1 MNTTEN
7 NRLIAE
13 FLGLQLEQDQERL
26 FINGLGTKLINETFN
41 TDWNWLM
48 EVVEKIESLNH
59 WVEIAGGIENICLIG
74 SINSS
79 CESFKI
85 IAETK
90 IESVY
95 NACVEF
101 IKLYNQSNQ

>member
-1 MNTTEN
+1 MKSTEN
-7 NRLIAE
+7 NKLLDDFMGSLGSWHSITDGWAE
-13 FLGLQLEQDQERL
+13 V
-26 FINGLGTKLINETFN
+26 NGYYKPRYYN
-41 TDWNWLM
+41 WNLLM

-85 IAETK
+85 IAKTK
-90 IESVY
+90 IEAVY

-101 IKLYNQSNQ
+101 IKWYNEQKN